1 MKAKDQEGM
10 DRIVQ
15 LVDKAINFQKKL
27 TAESIKVGSV
37 PIDTLLNR
45 CLSYIEEVE
54 SMSVPSK
61 YRVDKHKAKKVLY
74 NIYNHL
80 QNYHGLERQDYND
93 KRTVSIEELDHEE
106 GDLIPEGAYMYS
118 GGLGYR
124 HVNWNAPYLLSTH
137 SKGHKR
143 YDPYWKPGPIK
154 PCKILPSVRTD
165 LCNYFLDDIKL
176 CYKPKETLEEWREKM
191 AKEKEE
197 ILNEVRSV

>member
-1 MKAKDQEGM
+1 MKAKDQEGI
-10 DRIVQ
+10 DRILQ
-15 LVDKAINFQKKL
+15 LVNRAINLQKKL
-27 TAESIKVGSV
+27 SAESIKVGSV

-54 SMSVPSK
+54 STSVPSK
-61 YRVDKHKAKKVLY
+61 HRVDKHKAKKLLY

-80 QNYHGLERQDYND
+80 QNYHGLERQDYNE
-93 KRTVSIEELDHEE
+93 KRTVSIEEVSHEE

-137 SKGHKR
+137 SKGHKKLN
-143 YDPYWKPGPIK
+143 PYWKPEPSK
-154 PCKILPSVRTD
+154 PCKTLPPEWWES
-165 LCNYFLDDIKL
+165 NYI
-176 CYKPKETLEEWREKM
+176 YKPKETLEEWREKM

-197 ILNEVRSV
+197 ILSEVRSV